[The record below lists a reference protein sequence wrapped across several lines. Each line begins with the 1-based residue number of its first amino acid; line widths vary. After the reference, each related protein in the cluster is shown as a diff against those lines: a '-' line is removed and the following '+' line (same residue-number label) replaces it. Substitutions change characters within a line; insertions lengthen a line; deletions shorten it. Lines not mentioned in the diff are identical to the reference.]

1 MRGRLAFLAAV
12 LVAAVVAVAAMSSGT
27 GSVPRNVRG
36 TLTQMVMA
44 MRADDGPQVCSLM
57 TASGETFFLGLAY
70 PKHGPCGPLATAIL
84 KRVKWTEPL
93 AQALHGIAGA
103 TIRRQPGAGM
113 PAEPGATARAFVVER
128 GGGVPLARIHGHW
141 LLTSADL
148 ALSYPLFLMAG
159 APCSAIPDCRNPA
172 TLSAP

>member
-93 AQALHGIAGA
+93 AQALHGIAG
-103 TIRRQPGAGM
+103 QP
-113 PAEPGATARAFVVER
+113 FVASQER
-128 GGGVPLARIHGHW
+128 G
-141 LLTSADL
+141 
-148 ALSYPLFLMAG
+148 
-159 APCSAIPDCRNPA
+159 CRPNPA
-172 TLSAP
+172 PLPERLWSNVAAASRLHAFTVTGS

>member
-84 KRVKWTEPL
+84 KRVKWTAPL
-93 AQALHGIAGA
+93 ALVRHDIAVA
-103 TIRRQPGAGM
+103 TFVSNSQPPPFSRSWSNG
-113 PAEPGATARAFVVER
+113 
-128 GGGVPLARIHGHW
+128 
-141 LLTSADL
+141 
-148 ALSYPLFLMAG
+148 MAG
-159 APCSAIPDCRNPA
+159 EACSAIPSCRSDP
-172 TLSAP
+172 LRRYLR